1 MLLHWSSHLHIPFV
15 DAARLGIDKLWS
27 CSTTIMWY
35 SVFSQEIRIWRTH
48 HSFIHAVFKNIR
60 TRELRAIYLFFQSLE
75 FPSLSLQYSEF
86 YGAKLEASI
95 NSTLKYATSA
105 LNCWNIF
112 SILVVSLLPPWLPA
126 QMSSCRDYLAA
137 DQTSTHPFSITS
149 PLPTSNPHKG
159 QQLQLLC
166 LSLLNLQVL

>member
-1 MLLHWSSHLHIPFV
+1 MILFNHDHVIFSFQSGKSEFDAHITV
-15 DAARLGIDKLWS
+15 
-27 CSTTIMWY
+27 
-35 SVFSQEIRIWRTH
+35 
-48 HSFIHAVFKNIR
+48 FIHAVFKNIR
-60 TRELRAIYLFFQSLE
+60 TCELRAIYLFFQSLE

-112 SILVVSLLPPWLPA
+112 STLVVSLLPPWLPA

-137 DQTSTHPFSITS
+137 DQTSTHPISITS
-149 PLPTSNPHKG
+149 PPFP
-159 QQLQLLC
+159 LQTLIRVNSYNCYVYLFLICRYYNHCLLWNSP
-166 LSLLNLQVL
+166 LSVELFKFV